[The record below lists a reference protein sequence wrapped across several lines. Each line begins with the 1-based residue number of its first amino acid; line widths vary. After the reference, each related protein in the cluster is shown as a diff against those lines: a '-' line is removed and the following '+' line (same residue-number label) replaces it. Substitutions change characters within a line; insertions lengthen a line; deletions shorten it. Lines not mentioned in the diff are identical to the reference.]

1 MKLEDHPTVQR
12 MRLKT
17 VNSAPPKKESLDAGW
32 LKQLVLD
39 AGADDVGFVEIGRPA
54 LDDQRED
61 IFRAFPHTKTLISF
75 VVRMNR
81 EAIRTPARSISNTEF
96 HHSGE
101 EVNDIAR
108 SVVQTLEDRGIRA
121 MNPAMGFPMEMAQF
135 PGKVWVVS
143 HKPVAVAAGLG
154 MMGIHRNVIH
164 EKFGNFILLGTILL
178 DAEVSESSQPINYNP
193 CLECKLCVAACPVG
207 AISPDGDFNFS
218 SCYTH
223 NYREFMGGFTDW
235 VEQVAD
241 SKNARDYR
249 SRVSDAESASLWQ
262 SLSYG
267 ANYKAAYCLA
277 VCPAGEDV
285 IGPFLADRKAH
296 LNEVVR
302 PLQEKEETIYVTKNS
317 DAEDHVAKR
326 FPHKKI
332 KHVGN
337 TLRPNSIAVFLN
349 GMPNVFQPGKSAGL
363 NATFHFTFTG
373 REERQATV
381 VIKDQRI
388 RVEEGH
394 VGRPDLHV
402 TADSQT
408 WIGFLR
414 NEKNVVWSLLRRKIR
429 LVGPLKLLVAF
440 GKCFPSAGTRHE
452 LVEILPL
459 PSKLR
464 GEPAPYRKNDPAT
477 EKIRWRG
484 KLTLSDVVDEAHEVK
499 TFRFCPP
506 GGGPIPFEYLPGQF
520 VTLHIAPHGIPT
532 KRSYTIA
539 SSPTWRDRIEIT
551 VKREGQGLVSRWLHD
566 ELGVGDEVEVEA
578 PNGTFIF
585 SGKEADRVVL
595 IGGGVGI
602 TPLMSAV
609 RYLAAT
615 NWPGKMHLILGF
627 RSPRDFIFREE
638 LAELQAR
645 HANLGVTITMSGP
658 RDEPWSGRVGRIDA
672 ALLASTVPDLAAHR
686 VHVCGPAPMMDA
698 VKAALVSLGVPH
710 AQIKREAFG
719 TVKRDPSAKD
729 SGSTEIAGKAL
740 FLASGVTTPVPVDAT
755 ILDAADTAG
764 VSIDNACRSGTCASC
779 RVKLVSGQ
787 VTMAA
792 EDALTDQDRAEGY
805 ILACQAKVQGDVE
818 VDA

>member
-12 MRLKT
+12 IRLKT
-17 VNSAPPKKESLDAGW
+17 VPAVPPRNESLDAGW

-61 IFRAFPHTKTLISF
+61 ILKSFPHTKTLVSF

-81 EAIRTPARSISNTEF
+81 EAVRTPARSVSNLEF

-101 EVNDIAR
+101 EVNEISR
-108 SVVQTLEDRGIRA
+108 SVVRTMEDQGIRA
-121 MNPAMGFPMEMAQF
+121 MNPAMGFPMEMGQF

-178 DAEVSESSQPINYNP
+178 DAEVSEYGQPIHYNP

-207 AISPDGDFNFS
+207 AISPEGDFNFS

-241 SKNARDYR
+241 SKSAADYR
-249 SRVSDAESASLWQ
+249 SRISDAESASMWQ

-296 LNEVVR
+296 LKDIVR
-302 PLQEKEETIYVTKNS
+302 PLQEKEEIIYVTKNS
-317 DAEDHVAKR
+317 DAEDHVTKR

-332 KHVGN
+332 KHIGN
-337 TLRPNSIAVFLN
+337 SLRPNSIEIFLN

-363 NATFHFTFTG
+363 NATYHFSFTG
-373 REERQATV
+373 REPRQATV
-381 VIKDQRI
+381 VIKDQKI
-388 RVEEGH
+388 RVQEGH
-394 VGRPDLHV
+394 VGQSDLHV

-408 WIGFLR
+408 WVGFLR
-414 NEKNVVWSLLRRKIR
+414 NEKNVVWSILRKKIR
-429 LVGPLKLLVAF
+429 LDGPLKLLVAF
-440 GKCFPSAGTRHE
+440 GNCFPGVVTRQH
-452 LVEILPL
+452 VVDTLPAA
-459 PSKLR
+459 SKLR
-464 GEPAPYRKNDPAT
+464 GEAASYVKNDVT
-477 EKIRWRG
+477 TKETRWRG

-499 TFRFCPP
+499 TFRFTPP
-506 GGGPIPFEYLPGQF
+506 AGGAIPFEHLPGQF
-520 VTLHIAPHGIPT
+520 VTLHVTPRGIPT

-539 SSPTWRDRIEIT
+539 SSPTSRDRIEIT
-551 VKREGQGLVSRWLHD
+551 VKREGQGLVSQWLHD
-566 ELGVGDEVEVEA
+566 ELKIGDEVEIEA
-578 PNGTFIF
+578 PNGTFTF

-602 TPLMSAV
+602 TPLMSVV

-627 RSPRDFIFREE
+627 RSPRDFIFQEE
-638 LAELQAR
+638 LAELQSR
-645 HANLGVTITMSGP
+645 SANLGVTVTMSGP
-658 RDEPWSGRVGRIDA
+658 GNEGWSGRVGRIDA
-672 ALLASTVPDLAAHR
+672 ALLSSTVPDLVDHR
-686 VHVCGPAPMMDA
+686 VHVCGPMPMMDA
-698 VKAALVSLGVPH
+698 VMAALVSLGVPDV
-710 AQIKREAFG
+710 QIKKEAFG
-719 TVKRDPSAKD
+719 TVKRDPSAKETR
-729 SGSTEIAGKAL
+729 STEIAGRVV
-740 FLASGVTTPVPVDAT
+740 FLASGITAPVPADAT
-755 ILDAADTAG
+755 ILDAAETAG

-779 RVKLVSGQ
+779 RVKLISGQ
-787 VTMAA
+787 VTMAVD
-792 EDALTDQDRAEGY
+792 DALTDQDKAEGY
-805 ILACQAKVQGDVE
+805 VLACQAKIQGDVE